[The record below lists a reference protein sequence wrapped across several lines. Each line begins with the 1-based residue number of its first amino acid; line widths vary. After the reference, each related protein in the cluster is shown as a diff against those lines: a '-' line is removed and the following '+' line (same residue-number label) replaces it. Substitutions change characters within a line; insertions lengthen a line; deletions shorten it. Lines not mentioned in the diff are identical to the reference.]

1 MLILGS
7 LAFAS
12 PWMLT
17 ALAALPALI
26 WLMRVTPPAPQR
38 IRFPAIRLL
47 FGLHSEEETAARTPL
62 WLLILRALVAALVI
76 VALARPILNPDA
88 TLVGDGPV
96 LLVVDDGWAA
106 AGNWRARQLT
116 MLNLVDQAGRDDRPV
131 AVLTTAPP
139 PDGGPIELRGVATAA
154 EARDRVLGLQP
165 KPWPADRAAAA
176 RALGDGGLEGP
187 VEVFWL
193 ADGLAQAA
201 LAGAA
206 PESDAATRALA
217 DALTGLGPVRMVT
230 GGDGDLPLT
239 LAPAATDAGEL
250 RFEVRRAGD
259 RPDRTVWI
267 RASADRGQILSRI
280 ELALAAGEAA
290 TAFNLD
296 LPPELR
302 NRVVRIEIE
311 QQDTAGAVILLD
323 ERWRRRPVG
332 IVAGDAVDADRPLLS
347 ALYYLDR
354 ALSPFAEVR
363 TGTIPTLLDRELSVL
378 ALADVGKIVGPV
390 AARLEQWLSGGGV
403 LVRFAGPRMAQ
414 DNDDLLPA
422 RLRPGERSLGGAM
435 TWSEPA
441 LLAPFPETS
450 PFRGLDIPADV
461 QVNRQVLA
469 EPTLDIGEKTWARLA
484 DGTPLVTGARHGNGW
499 IVLFHTTA
507 NTDWSNLPL
516 SGLFVEMLRTIVRL
530 SQGIEGQPGEVV
542 LPPLSSLDGFGRLAG
557 PGPAAQPLPG
567 DAFATTMP
575 GPRAPPGFY
584 GADDARQAFNLGA
597 ALAAPVEIAGL
608 PSGISRGGLSE
619 ERERDL
625 MPWLLTAAI
634 VLALVE
640 FAASLQLRG
649 LLRPGAA
656 AAAVVLAVAGGG
668 PPPASAQNAAE
679 NFAMAAAL
687 ETRLAWVITTNGEVD
702 RLSEL
707 GLLGLTRVMSGR
719 TAVEAAYPVGVD
731 PERHELAFFPLLYWP
746 MTPEQPALSPAALA
760 NVDAFLKNG
769 GTILFD
775 TRDQRDGGFGGG
787 GAGTATLRR
796 ILAQLD
802 VPPLVPV
809 PPEHVL
815 TQAFY
820 LMDQFPGRYEGSP
833 VWVEQHVG
841 GVNDGVSSLVIGA
854 NDWAAAWALDEDG
867 WPLAAVS
874 SNDERQRE
882 LAFRFGINL
891 VMYTLTGSYKADQ
904 VHLPAIMERLGE

>member
-1 MLILGS
+1 
-7 LAFAS
+7 
-12 PWMLT
+12 
-17 ALAALPALI
+17 
-26 WLMRVTPPAPQR
+26 
-38 IRFPAIRLL
+38 
-47 FGLHSEEETAARTPL
+47 
-62 WLLILRALVAALVI
+62 
-76 VALARPILNPDA
+76 
-88 TLVGDGPV
+88 
-96 LLVVDDGWAA
+96 
-106 AGNWRARQLT
+106 
-116 MLNLVDQAGRDDRPV
+116 
-131 AVLTTAPP
+131 
-139 PDGGPIELRGVATAA
+139 
-154 EARDRVLGLQP
+154 
-165 KPWPADRAAAA
+165 
-176 RALGDGGLEGP
+176 
-187 VEVFWL
+187 
-193 ADGLAQAA
+193 LAQAV
-201 LAGAA
+201 LAGTEGAN
-206 PESDAATRALA
+206 DTATRALA
-217 DALTGLGPVRMVT
+217 DALAALGPVQLVT
-230 GGDGDLPLT
+230 GADTDLPLT
-239 LAPAATDAGEL
+239 LAPAAADAGEL
-250 RFEVRRAGD
+250 KFEVRRAGAL
-259 RPDRTVWI
+259 PDRSVWI
-267 RASADRGQILSRI
+267 RASDDRGQILSRI

-290 TAFNLD
+290 TDFNLD

-302 NRVVRIEIE
+302 NRAARIEIE
-311 QQDTAGAVILLD
+311 QHDTAGAVILLD

-390 AARLEQWLSGGGV
+390 AARLEQWLTGGGV

-435 TWSEPA
+435 TWAEPA
-441 LLAPFPETS
+441 RLAPFPETS
-450 PFRGLDIPADV
+450 PFRGLAVPLDV
-461 QVNRQVLA
+461 QVTRQVLA
-469 EPTLDIGEKTWARLA
+469 EPTLDIGEKTWASLA

-530 SQGIEGQPGEVV
+530 SQGIEGQPGEVT

-557 PGPAAQPLPG
+557 PAPAAQPLPG

-575 GPRAPPGFY
+575 SPRAPPGFY

-597 ALAAPVEIAGL
+597 ALAAPVEISGL
-608 PSGISRGGLSE
+608 PSGITRGGLAE
-619 ERERDL
+619 DRERDL
-625 MPWLLTAAI
+625 LPWLLTAAI
-634 VLALVE
+634 LLALVE
-640 FAASLQLRG
+640 FAASLRLRG
-649 LLRPGAA
+649 FLRLGPA
-656 AAAVVLAVAGGG
+656 AAAVVLGVASGG

-679 NFAMAAAL
+679 TFAMAAAL
-687 ETRLAWVITTNGEVD
+687 ETRLAWVITTNAEVD
-702 RLSEL
+702 RISEL
-707 GLLGLTRVMSGR
+707 GLLGLTRVMAGR

-731 PERHELAFFPLLYWP
+731 PERNELAFFPLLYWP
-746 MTPEQPALSPAALA
+746 MTPQQPALSPAALA
-760 NVDAFLKNG
+760 NVDAYLKNG

-775 TRDQRDGGFGGG
+775 TRDQPDGGFGGG
-787 GAGTATLRR
+787 TAGTDTLRR
-796 ILAQLD
+796 ILAGLD

-820 LMDQFPGRYEGSP
+820 LMDAFPGRYEGGP
-833 VWVEQHVG
+833 VWVEQHAG